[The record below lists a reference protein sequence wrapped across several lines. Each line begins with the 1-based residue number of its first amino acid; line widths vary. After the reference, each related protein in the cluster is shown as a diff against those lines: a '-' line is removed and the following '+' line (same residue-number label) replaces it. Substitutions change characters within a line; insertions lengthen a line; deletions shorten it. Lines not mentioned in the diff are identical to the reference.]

1 MVKGR
6 TSSLSD
12 QHNKC
17 IVFQVSLLLFKQ
29 AVHNTYTYI
38 LVAIY
43 VLYISNSSVKVSV
56 RATQNYLSA
65 VVCLTT
71 PSAFFLW
78 PVIIYSSTGY

>member
-1 MVKGR
+1 VINIIIVLFFKF
-6 TSSLSD
+6 LS
-12 QHNKC
+12 
-17 IVFQVSLLLFKQ
+17 LLFKQ
-29 AVHNTYTYI
+29 AVHNTCTYV

-78 PVIIYSSTGY
+78 PVIIYSCTGY